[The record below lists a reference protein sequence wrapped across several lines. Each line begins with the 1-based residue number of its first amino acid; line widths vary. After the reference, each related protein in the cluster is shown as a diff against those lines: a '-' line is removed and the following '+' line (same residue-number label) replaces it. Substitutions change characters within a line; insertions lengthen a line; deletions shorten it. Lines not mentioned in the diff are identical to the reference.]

1 MMPILWASNDYG
13 DGNMKKTQS
22 RVTLI
27 DVAKRAGVSPATV
40 SNCVNAAR
48 YVDAET
54 KIRIDKAIAELGY
67 VPNLGA
73 RRLRTGRANTVAVL
87 SSMPFAVS
95 AGPSRLGFMMEI
107 AASAAIAALERQ
119 MSLVLV
125 PPVAV
130 DHPGFLNL
138 EADGVLFIE
147 PSSDDPHVTDL
158 VRRGMPLV
166 TIGRVGLHQETR
178 IPHVALN
185 ATLITEQAL
194 AHLASTGARNMAL
207 FVGQT
212 ARASYRDAEIA
223 YLDFATRTG
232 MAPVIRRLSEIEG
245 EAAGYRAACALLEQ
259 NPQIDAILVPIDT
272 FATGVVQALRQ
283 KGRRIPQDVRVVT
296 RYDGLRAR
304 ESMPKLTAFNLFL
317 DDIAR
322 LALTRLFQEIDGT
335 DAPPEIS
342 APAPTLII
350 RESSYSDG

>member
-1 MMPILWASNDYG
+1 
-13 DGNMKKTQS
+13 MKKSQP

-40 SNCVNAAR
+40 SNCVNATR

-54 KIRIDKAIAELGY
+54 KIRIDRAIAELGY

-73 RRLRTGRANTVAVL
+73 RRLRTGKANTVAVF

-130 DHPGFLNL
+130 HHPGFVNL

-147 PSSDDPHVTDL
+147 PSSDDPHLADL
-158 VRRGMPLV
+158 IRRGIPLV
-166 TIGRVGLHQETR
+166 TIGRSKLTEEKH
-178 IPHVALN
+178 IPHIALN
-185 ATLITEQAL
+185 LTAMTEQTL
-194 AHLASTGARNMAL
+194 AHFASTGAQNVAL
-207 FVGQT
+207 FIGQT
-212 ARASYRDAEIA
+212 ARASYHDTEIA
-223 YLDFATRTG
+223 YRDFVTRHDRV
-232 MAPVIRRLSEIEG
+232 PVIRRLSEVEG
-245 EAAGYRAACALLEQ
+245 EAAGYTAACELLEEH
-259 NPQIDAILVPIDT
+259 PQTDAIFVPIDT
-272 FATGVVQALRQ
+272 FATGVVQALKE
-283 KGRRIPQDVRVVT
+283 KGRRIPEDVRIAT

-304 ESMPKLTAFNLFL
+304 ESAPKLTAFNLFL

-322 LALTRLFQEIDGT
+322 LALTRLFDEIDGKGG
-335 DAPPEIS
+335 PLEIC
-342 APAPTLII
+342 APAPALIVRPSSALPHRDG
-350 RESSYSDG
+350 RENIAG